1 MGDQTIV
8 TTGLTKRYD
17 DKAVVDS
24 LDLQIGAGEVFGLL
38 GPNGAGKTT
47 TILMLLG
54 LVRPTSGSVR
64 ILGLDPVRQ
73 ALDVKRRVGYLPDAV
88 GFYDTMSGR
97 ENLRFTARLNGLDTD
112 TAEERIEAALT
123 EVGLLGAADQSAGT
137 YSRGML
143 QRLGIADALLKSPS
157 VLILDEPTT
166 AIDPEGVA
174 EILTLIRRLADERGV
189 TVLLSS
195 HLLHQVQAV
204 CDRVAIF
211 ISGRV
216 VAAGTPVELA
226 ATRSG
231 PEIVEVGVENDAD
244 VSRLLADA
252 PFVERVESGR
262 FPGLWDVTVTRGSTA
277 DLVGM
282 LAGEGAR
289 ISSLRRVTDDLEE
302 IYRSYFRR
310 EEVAA
315 DA

>member
-1 MGDQTIV
+1 MSDATIV
-8 TTGLTKRYD
+8 TTGLTKSYGD
-17 DKAVVDS
+17 TTVVDG
-24 LDLQIGAGEVFGLL
+24 LDLVIQAGEVFGLL

-54 LVRPTSGSVR
+54 LVNPTAGSVR
-64 ILGLDPVRQ
+64 ILGLDPVRE
-73 ALDVKRRVGYLPDAV
+73 AIDVKRRVGYLPDAV

-97 ENLRFTARLNGLDTD
+97 QNLRFTAHLNGLDEVA
-112 TAEERIEAALT
+112 AEEQIEAALT
-123 EVGLLGAADQSAGT
+123 EVGLRTAADQLVGK

-143 QRLGIADALLKSPS
+143 QRLGIADALIKSPS

-174 EILTLIRRLADERGV
+174 EILTLIRRLAERGV

-211 ISGRV
+211 ISGRI
-216 VAAGTPVELA
+216 VAAGTPGELA
-226 ATRSG
+226 ASRSG
-231 PEIVEVGVENDAD
+231 PETIEVGVDGETD
-244 VSRLLADA
+244 VARVLTGVS
-252 PFVERVESGR
+252 FVEQVDAGR
-262 FPGLWDVTVTRGSTA
+262 YPGMWDVTVTRGSTP
-277 DLVGM
+277 DLVRL
-282 LAGEGAR
+282 LAASDTR

-310 EEVAA
+310 AEVNASA
-315 DA
+315 